1 MSAQSTN
8 PNAPARYDFPL
19 PSGAIAQILRKPKA
33 RHMRNGQRVAGKDG
47 SMVNYAIM
55 AEVCLINGLQL
66 TAEDMMDL
74 DMADGIVLLGEVF
87 SPDGKP
93 GVEGDAGKDE
103 SSGPV
108 TSSH

>member
-1 MSAQSTN
+1 MSAQTTN
-8 PNAPARYDFPL
+8 LNAHVRYDFPL
-19 PSGAIAQILRKPKA
+19 PSGRVAQILRTPKA

-55 AEVCLINGLQL
+55 AEVCLIDGMSV

-87 SPDGKP
+87 APESKP
-93 GVEGDAGKDE
+93 GAEGDAGKGE
-103 SSGPV
+103 SSAPI